1 MLNIFCKV
9 QKSISIYTIEHFMKK
24 LLVILSLLPALVYA
38 WEPTKPVTVIF
49 PNGPGAGN
57 EISFRIVA
65 DQIEKSTSA
74 KFISEY
80 KPGADGNIAGNY
92 FNNASPDGHTI
103 MVPACQSNWVTP
115 GIWYPRIVKYD
126 AQNWEPVANIARS
139 PLAFWANPKS
149 PVNTPED
156 LVKLIKSK
164 SRPVNIAIGGG
175 GHKLAVEY
183 LTTYLSVTGGDLVE
197 TPMYKGPAQAL
208 MDVMGGSAEFGVTPV
223 AVGWPHVQTGKL
235 KLIGIADTRVLPGL
249 EKYPL
254 MTRVVP
260 NLSIH
265 GCWNIV
271 LPPNTPP
278 DIQTWYHN
286 QFIST
291 IRSTQSATKFRE
303 NMMYITTEEHT
314 PQGVR
319 ASMHRL
325 RQQWQPIAKKITP

>member
-1 MLNIFCKV
+1 
-9 QKSISIYTIEHFMKK
+9 MKQF
-24 LLVILSLLPALVYA
+24 LSLLTLVPAMALA
-38 WEPTKPVTVIF
+38 WQPTKPVTVIF

-65 DQIEKSTSA
+65 EQIERTSNV
-74 KFISEY
+74 KFVSEY

-92 FNNASPDGHTI
+92 FNSLLPDGHTI

-115 GIWYPRIVKYD
+115 DIWYSKMVKYD

-149 PVNTPED
+149 PINTPED
-156 LVKLIKSK
+156 LVKLINSK

-183 LTTYLSVTGGDLVE
+183 LTTYLSVPGGDRVE

-208 MDVMGGSAEFGVTPV
+208 LDVMGGSVEFGVTPV
-223 AVGWPHVQTGKL
+223 AVGYPHVQAGKL

-254 MTRVVP
+254 MTAVVP

-271 LPPNTPP
+271 LPPGTPQE
-278 DIQTWYHN
+278 IQSWYN
-286 QFIST
+286 KNFVPV
-291 IRSTQSATKFRE
+291 IRNAQSAEKFKE
-303 NMMYITTEEHT
+303 NMMYITVNEHS
-314 PQGVR
+314 PEGVR
-319 ASMHRL
+319 ASMHKL
-325 RQQWQPIAKKITP
+325 RQQWQPIAKKINPQQ

>member
-1 MLNIFCKV
+1 
-9 QKSISIYTIEHFMKK
+9 MKQF
-24 LLVILSLLPALVYA
+24 LSLLALVPAMVLA
-38 WEPTKPVTVIF
+38 WQPTKPVTVIF

-65 DQIEKSTSA
+65 EQIERTSNV
-74 KFISEY
+74 KFVSEY

-92 FNNASPDGHTI
+92 FNSLLPDGHTI

-115 GIWYPRIVKYD
+115 DIWYSKMVKYD

-149 PVNTPED
+149 PINTPED
-156 LVKLIKSK
+156 LVKLINSK

-183 LTTYLSVTGGDLVE
+183 LTTYLSVPGGDRVE

-208 MDVMGGSAEFGVTPV
+208 LDVMGGSVEFGVTPV
-223 AVGWPHVQTGKL
+223 AVGYPHVQAGKL

-254 MTRVVP
+254 MTAVVP

-271 LPPNTPP
+271 LPPGTPQE
-278 DIQTWYHN
+278 IQSWYN
-286 QFIST
+286 KNFVPV
-291 IRSTQSATKFRE
+291 IRNAQSAEKFKE
-303 NMMYITTEEHT
+303 NMMYITVNEHS
-314 PQGVR
+314 PEGVR
-319 ASMHRL
+319 ASMHKL
-325 RQQWQPIAKKITP
+325 RQQWQPIAKKINPQQ